1 MRAHATL
8 LMKEARLM
16 ALAKLTV
23 EQFIKSR
30 VRDREAMRRA
40 SARIDAFRKQY
51 GRPAA
56 GFDSLKILRKLR
68 EAR

>member
-1 MRAHATL
+1 MTSTVK
-8 LMKEARLM
+8 M
-16 ALAKLTV
+16 TV

-40 SARIDAFRKQY
+40 SARIDAFRKKHGQ
-51 GRPAA
+51 PEA
-56 GFDSLKILRKLR
+56 GFDSVKILRKLR

>member
-1 MRAHATL
+1 MPSSQ
-8 LMKEARLM
+8 
-16 ALAKLTV
+16 LTV

-30 VRDREAMRRA
+30 VKDREAMRKA

-51 GRPAA
+51 GQPEA

-68 EAR
+68 LHR

>member
-1 MRAHATL
+1 
-8 LMKEARLM
+8 M
-16 ALAKLTV
+16 ASAKLTV

-30 VRDREAMRRA
+30 VKDQGAMRKA

-51 GRPAA
+51 GRPSS